1 MKRCSV
7 SLLIR
12 QYRLKQNKISLQTI
26 RMVKIKT
33 VKTTNAGVD
42 IEKLDHL
49 DIIGGSVKLYS
60 PSENSLTVSYKVKYA
75 VTT

>member
-12 QYRLKQNKISLQTI
+12 EYKLKQNKISLQTI

-33 VKTTNAGVD
+33 VKTPNAGVD

-49 DIIGGSVKLYS
+49 DIIDGSVKLYS
-60 PSENSLTVSYKVKYA
+60 PFGKQFDSFL
-75 VTT
+75 

>member
-12 QYRLKQNKISLQTI
+12 EYKLKQNKISLQTI
-26 RMVKIKT
+26 TMVKIKT
-33 VKTTNAGVD
+33 VKTPNAGVD
-42 IEKLDHL
+42 VETLDHS

-60 PSENSLTVSYKVKYA
+60 PFGKLFDSFL
-75 VTT
+75 